1 MVLIGGIG
9 IGAGGTIGGFTV
21 VGAGGDCIGWPI
33 AGVEQSAGA
42 HELSLQFAPH
52 AGVNSPNSRSNN
64 RGRTGRASHPTV
76 GHSDR
81 LSSGMYCTRGRHA
94 GAGQSVAD
102 NRDTGIATVPQFPPP
117 IAGAHRPIEPPP
129 LAHAPPAHPSVA
141 GHGKYARIGARYGTG
156 LHAKPPGDER

>member
-21 VGAGGDCIGWPI
+21 VGGGCIGWPT

-52 AGVNSPNSRSNN
+52 VGVNRPSNRSNS

-81 LSSGMYCTRGRHA
+81 LSSGTYCTRGRHA

-102 NRDTGIATVPQFPPP
+102 SRDTGIVTVPQFVPP
-117 IAGAHRPIEPPP
+117 IAGPHRPAEVPP
-129 LAHAPPAHPSVA
+129 AQAPPAHPSVA